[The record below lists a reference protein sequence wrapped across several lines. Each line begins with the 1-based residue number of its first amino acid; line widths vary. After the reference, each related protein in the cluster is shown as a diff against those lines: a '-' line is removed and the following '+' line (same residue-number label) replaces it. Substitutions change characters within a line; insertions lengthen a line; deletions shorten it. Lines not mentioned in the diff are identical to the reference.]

1 MGTLLTDPSQAHS
14 TVPTLGV
21 SDTLMKIKSTTA
33 AFIVMLAVV
42 LLVSTGCAQNVSTLP
57 ALARA
62 AQPQRSASTDTVIQ
76 KIRAEGR
83 DNSQLYPLAQALMD
97 SIGPRLT
104 GSTEQKQAIDWA
116 LAVYRKWG
124 IPVRAE
130 QYGTWMR
137 WRRGIAHI
145 DLIAPRIRPLEGM
158 LSTWSPGTNGTVEG
172 PVVLFP
178 KVQSAAEFEAS
189 LPQVRGKFVL
199 LSFPWPSCRPDSNWK
214 EFATPESFERM
225 QKERA
230 DGFEAWYPGRVRKAG
245 LRGSALVRRF
255 AEAGALGIVT
265 SLVPPP
271 GPQGWGVYKI
281 STTIA
286 EKIPEVGLGCEDYGL
301 VFRLAE
307 NNQGPILRVNA
318 DAQFTGEVPV
328 SNLIA
333 ELRGKEKPNEY
344 VVLSG
349 HFDSWDPASG
359 ATDNGSAT
367 VVMMEAMRILKAVYP
382 NPKRTILAAH
392 WSGEEQG
399 LNGSGAFAADHPEV
413 VSGLQILL
421 NQDSGTGR
429 VARISMQGFTGA
441 SDFFQR
447 WLSQMPS
454 EISGRIKLA
463 DPGTQDRGTDHFS
476 FACHG
481 VPAFELT
488 SVGWD
493 YETYTWHTNRDT
505 FDKLVFDDL
514 KTNAALFAM
523 LAYLASEDP
532 QRVPRERIAATDAK
546 TGQPTA
552 FPSCIPPLRNWAQ
565 YEH

>member
-1 MGTLLTDPSQAHS
+1 MRQIILALT
-14 TVPTLGV
+14 
-21 SDTLMKIKSTTA
+21 
-33 AFIVMLAVV
+33 
-42 LLVSTGCAQNVSTLP
+42 LVSGLLAP
-57 ALARA
+57 AN
-62 AQPQRSASTDTVIQ
+62 SASSQTIASNDQVIR
-76 KIRAEGR
+76 KIWVERM
-83 DNSQLYPLAQALMD
+83 DKSQLFPLAQELLD

-104 GSTEQKQAIDWA
+104 GSLQQKLANDWA
-116 LAVYRKWG
+116 VALYRKWG

-130 QYGTWMR
+130 QYGTWMG
-137 WRRGIAHI
+137 WRRGITHI

-158 LSTWSPGTNGTVEG
+158 LSTWSPGTKGTVEG

-178 KVQSAAEFEAS
+178 KVQSTAEFETS

-199 LSFPWPSCRPDSNWK
+199 FSFPWPTCRPDANWK
-214 EFATPESFERM
+214 EFATPETFELM
-225 QKERA
+225 QKERTEA
-230 DGFEAWYPGRVRKAG
+230 FEAWYTGRLRKSG
-245 LRGSALVRRF
+245 LRGRDLVRRL
-255 AEAGALGIVT
+255 ADAGALGIVT
-265 SLVPPP
+265 LLVPPP
-271 GPQGWGVYKI
+271 GPQGWGVHKI

-286 EKIPEVGLGCEDYGL
+286 EKIPELGLGCEDYGL
-301 VFRLAE
+301 IFRLAE

-318 DAQFTGEVPV
+318 DAEFTGEVPV
-328 SNLIA
+328 SNVIA

-367 VVMMEAMRILKAVYP
+367 VMMMEAMRILKAVYP

-429 VARISMQGFTGA
+429 VVKISMQGLTGA
-441 SDFFQR
+441 GAFFRR
-447 WLSQMPS
+447 WLSQMPN
-454 EISGRIKLA
+454 EISRQISLV

-476 FACHG
+476 FTCHG
-481 VPAFELT
+481 APAFELS

-514 KTNAALFAM
+514 KYNAMLVAM

-532 QRVPRERIAATDAK
+532 QRVPREPRVTATDPK
-546 TGQPTA
+546 TGQPTSWPA
-552 FPSCIPPLRNWAQ
+552 CKPPARSSAGYQ
-565 YEH
+565 Q

>member
-1 MGTLLTDPSQAHS
+1 M
-14 TVPTLGV
+14 
-21 SDTLMKIKSTTA
+21 KSTGTV
-33 AFIVMLAVV
+33 IVMLAEI
-42 LLVSTGCAQNVSTLP
+42 LFVSSGFGQNVSTL
-57 ALARA
+57 LAPTPDG
-62 AQPQRSASTDTVIQ
+62 QSQTSTSNDPVIQ
-76 KIRAEGR
+76 KIWVEER
-83 DNSQLYPLAQALMD
+83 DKSQLYPIAQELLD

-104 GSTEQKQAIDWA
+104 ASSEQKRAIDWA
-116 LAVYRKWG
+116 LALYRKWG
-124 IPVRAE
+124 IPARAE

-145 DLIAPRIRPLEGM
+145 DLIAPRVRPLEGT
-158 LSTWSPGTNGTVEG
+158 LSTWSPGTKGTVEG

-178 KVQSAAEFEAS
+178 KIQSAEEFEAA

-199 LSFPWPSCRPDSNWK
+199 FSFPWPSCRPEANWK
-214 EFATPESFERM
+214 EFATPESLELM
-225 QKERA
+225 QKERKDA
-230 DGFEAWYPGRVRKAG
+230 FDAWYTGRLRKSG
-245 LRGSALVRRF
+245 LRGPALVKRLE
-255 AEAGALGIVT
+255 EAGALGIVT
-265 SLVPPP
+265 LLVPPP
-271 GPQGWGVYKI
+271 GPQGWGTYKI

-318 DAQFTGEVPV
+318 DAEFTGEVPV

-333 ELRGKEKPNEY
+333 ELSGKEKPNEY

-349 HFDSWDPASG
+349 HFDSWDAASG

-367 VVMMEAMRILKAVYP
+367 VMMMEAMRILKVVYP

-399 LNGSGAFAADHPEV
+399 LNGSGAFAADHPEI
-413 VSGLQILL
+413 VSRLQVLI

-429 VARISMQGFTGA
+429 AVKISMQGFTGA
-441 SDFFQR
+441 GAFFRR
-447 WLSQMPS
+447 WLSQMPNEMS
-454 EISGRIKLA
+454 RQISLV

-481 VPAFELT
+481 APAFELS

-493 YETYTWHTNRDT
+493 YEAYTWHTNRDT
-505 FDKLVFDDL
+505 FDKIVFDDL
-514 KTNAALFAM
+514 NYNARLIAM

-532 QRVPRERIAATDAK
+532 ERVPRERAASPTDPK
-546 TGQPTA
+546 TGK
-552 FPSCIPPLRNWAQ
+552 PSPWPACIPPARNWAQ
-565 YEH
+565 RRQ

>member
-1 MGTLLTDPSQAHS
+1 M
-14 TVPTLGV
+14 
-21 SDTLMKIKSTTA
+21 KSTGTV
-33 AFIVMLAVV
+33 IVMLAEI
-42 LLVSTGCAQNVSTLP
+42 LFVSSGFGQNVSTL
-57 ALARA
+57 LAPTPDG
-62 AQPQRSASTDTVIQ
+62 QSQTSTSNDPVIQ
-76 KIRAEGR
+76 KIWVEER
-83 DNSQLYPLAQALMD
+83 DKSQLYPIAQELLD

-104 GSTEQKQAIDWA
+104 ASSEQKRAIDWA
-116 LAVYRKWG
+116 LALYRKWG
-124 IPVRAE
+124 IPARAE

-145 DLIAPRIRPLEGM
+145 DLIAPRVRPLEGT
-158 LSTWSPGTNGTVEG
+158 LSTWSPGTKGTVEG

-178 KVQSAAEFEAS
+178 KIQSADEFEAA

-199 LSFPWPSCRPDSNWK
+199 FSFPWPSCRPEANWK
-214 EFATPESFERM
+214 EFATPESLERM
-225 QKERA
+225 QKERKDA
-230 DGFEAWYPGRVRKAG
+230 FDAWYTGRLRKSG
-245 LRGSALVRRF
+245 LRGPALVKRLE
-255 AEAGALGIVT
+255 EAGALGIVT
-265 SLVPPP
+265 LLVPPP
-271 GPQGWGVYKI
+271 GPQGWGTYKI

-318 DAQFTGEVPV
+318 DAEFTGEVPV

-333 ELRGKEKPNEY
+333 ELSGKEKPNEY

-349 HFDSWDPASG
+349 HFDSWDAASG

-367 VVMMEAMRILKAVYP
+367 VMMMEAMRILKVVYP

-399 LNGSGAFAADHPEV
+399 LNGSGAFAADHPEI
-413 VSGLQILL
+413 VSRLQVLI

-429 VARISMQGFTGA
+429 AVKISMQGFKGA
-441 SDFFQR
+441 GAFFRR
-447 WLSQMPS
+447 WLSQMPNEMS
-454 EISGRIKLA
+454 RQISLV

-481 VPAFELT
+481 APAFELS

-493 YETYTWHTNRDT
+493 YEAYTWHTNRDT
-505 FDKLVFDDL
+505 FDKIVFDDL
-514 KTNAALFAM
+514 NYNARLIAM

-532 QRVPRERIAATDAK
+532 ERVPRERAASPTDPK
-546 TGQPTA
+546 TGK
-552 FPSCIPPLRNWAQ
+552 PSPWPACIPPARNWAQ
-565 YEH
+565 RRQ

>member
-1 MGTLLTDPSQAHS
+1 M
-14 TVPTLGV
+14 
-21 SDTLMKIKSTTA
+21 KSTGTV
-33 AFIVMLAVV
+33 IVMLAEI
-42 LLVSTGCAQNVSTLP
+42 LFVSSGFGQNVSTL
-57 ALARA
+57 LAPTPDG
-62 AQPQRSASTDTVIQ
+62 QSQTSTSNDPVIQ
-76 KIRAEGR
+76 KIWVEER
-83 DNSQLYPLAQALMD
+83 DKSQLYPIAQELLD

-104 GSTEQKQAIDWA
+104 ASSEQKRAIDWA
-116 LAVYRKWG
+116 LALYRKWG
-124 IPVRAE
+124 IPARAE

-145 DLIAPRIRPLEGM
+145 DLIAPRVRPLEGT
-158 LSTWSPGTNGTVEG
+158 LSTWSPGTKGTVEG

-178 KVQSAAEFEAS
+178 KIQSADEFEAA

-199 LSFPWPSCRPDSNWK
+199 FSFPWPSCRPEANWK
-214 EFATPESFERM
+214 EFATPESLELM
-225 QKERA
+225 QKERKDA
-230 DGFEAWYPGRVRKAG
+230 FDAWYTGRLRKSG
-245 LRGSALVRRF
+245 LRGPALVKRLE
-255 AEAGALGIVT
+255 EAGALGIVT
-265 SLVPPP
+265 LLVPPP
-271 GPQGWGVYKI
+271 GPQGWGTYKI

-286 EKIPEVGLGCEDYGL
+286 EKIPEVGLGCEDYGF

-318 DAQFTGEVPV
+318 DAEFTGEVPV

-333 ELRGKEKPNEY
+333 ELSGKEKPNEY

-349 HFDSWDPASG
+349 HFDSWDAASG

-367 VVMMEAMRILKAVYP
+367 VMMMEAMRILKVVYP

-399 LNGSGAFAADHPEV
+399 LNGSGAFAADHPEI
-413 VSGLQILL
+413 VSRLQVLI

-429 VARISMQGFTGA
+429 AVKISMQGFTGA
-441 SDFFQR
+441 GAFFRR
-447 WLSQMPS
+447 WLSQMPNEMS
-454 EISGRIKLA
+454 RQISLV

-481 VPAFELT
+481 APAFELS

-493 YETYTWHTNRDT
+493 YEAYTWHTNRDT
-505 FDKLVFDDL
+505 FDKIVFDDL
-514 KTNAALFAM
+514 NYNARLIAM

-532 QRVPRERIAATDAK
+532 ERVPRERAASPTDPK
-546 TGQPTA
+546 TGK
-552 FPSCIPPLRNWAQ
+552 PSPWPACIPPARNWAQ
-565 YEH
+565 RRQ

>member
-1 MGTLLTDPSQAHS
+1 
-14 TVPTLGV
+14 
-21 SDTLMKIKSTTA
+21 
-33 AFIVMLAVV
+33 MLAEI
-42 LLVSTGCAQNVSTLP
+42 LFVSSGFGQNVSTL
-57 ALARA
+57 LAPTPD
-62 AQPQRSASTDTVIQ
+62 AQSQTSTSNDPVIQ
-76 KIRAEGR
+76 KIWVEER
-83 DNSQLYPLAQALMD
+83 DKSQLYPIAQELLD

-104 GSTEQKQAIDWA
+104 ASSEQKRAIDWA
-116 LAVYRKWG
+116 LASYRKWG
-124 IPVRAE
+124 IPARAE

-145 DLIAPRIRPLEGM
+145 DLIAPRVRPLEGT
-158 LSTWSPGTNGTVEG
+158 LSTWSPGTKGTVEG

-178 KVQSAAEFEAS
+178 KIQSADEFEAA

-199 LSFPWPSCRPDSNWK
+199 FSFPWPSCRPEANWK
-214 EFATPESFERM
+214 EFATPESLERM
-225 QKERA
+225 QKERKDA
-230 DGFEAWYPGRVRKAG
+230 FDAWYTGRLRKSG
-245 LRGSALVRRF
+245 LRGPALVKRLE
-255 AEAGALGIVT
+255 EAGALGIVT
-265 SLVPPP
+265 LLVPPP
-271 GPQGWGVYKI
+271 GPQGWGTYKI

-318 DAQFTGEVPV
+318 DAEFTGEVPV

-333 ELRGKEKPNEY
+333 ELSGKEKPNEY

-349 HFDSWDPASG
+349 HFDSWDAASG

-367 VVMMEAMRILKAVYP
+367 VMMMEAMRILKVVYP

-399 LNGSGAFAADHPEV
+399 LNGSGAFAADHPEI
-413 VSGLQILL
+413 VSRLQVLI

-429 VARISMQGFTGA
+429 VVKISMQGFTGA
-441 SDFFQR
+441 GAFFRR
-447 WLSQMPS
+447 WLSQMPNEMS
-454 EISGRIKLA
+454 RQISLV

-481 VPAFELT
+481 APAFELS

-493 YETYTWHTNRDT
+493 YEAYTWHTNRDT
-505 FDKLVFDDL
+505 FDKIVFDDL
-514 KTNAALFAM
+514 NYNARLIAM

-532 QRVPRERIAATDAK
+532 ERVPRERAASPTDPK
-546 TGQPTA
+546 TGK
-552 FPSCIPPLRNWAQ
+552 PSPWPACIPPARNWAQ
-565 YEH
+565 RRQ

>member
-1 MGTLLTDPSQAHS
+1 
-14 TVPTLGV
+14 
-21 SDTLMKIKSTTA
+21 MKIKLVLV
-33 AFIVMLAVV
+33 ILAGF
-42 LLVSTGCAQNVSTLP
+42 LFVSTHYGQKLSTPPAPKPDAQ
-57 ALARA
+57 
-62 AQPQRSASTDTVIQ
+62 AQTSASNDPVIQ
-76 KIRAEGR
+76 KIWVEER
-83 DNSQLYPLAQALMD
+83 DKSQLYPLAQELLD

-104 GSTEQKQAIDWA
+104 ASTEQKRAIDWA
-116 LAVYRKWG
+116 LALYRKWG
-124 IPVRAE
+124 IAVKAE
-130 QYGTWMR
+130 QYGTWMS
-137 WRRGIAHI
+137 WRRGITQI

-158 LSTWSPGTNGTVEG
+158 LSTWSPGTKGTVEG
-172 PVVLFP
+172 PAVLFP
-178 KVQSAAEFEAS
+178 KIQSPAEFEAA

-199 LSFPWPSCRPDSNWK
+199 FSLPWPSCRPDANWK

-225 QKERA
+225 QTERKDA
-230 DGFEAWYPGRVRKAG
+230 FDAWYPGRIRKSG
-245 LRGSALVRRF
+245 LRGPALVQRI
-255 AEAGALGIVT
+255 ADAGALGIVT

-271 GPQGWGVYKI
+271 GPQGWGTYKI

-318 DAQFTGEVPV
+318 DAEFTGEVPV
-328 SNLIA
+328 SNVIA

-367 VVMMEAMRILKAVYP
+367 VMMIEAMRILKAVYP

-399 LNGSGAFAADHPEV
+399 LNGSGAFAADHPEIL
-413 VSGLQILL
+413 SGLQVLL

-429 VARISMQGFTGA
+429 VVKISMQGFTGA
-441 SDFFQR
+441 GNSFR
-447 WLSQMPS
+447 HWLSQMPNEMTS
-454 EISGRIKLA
+454 DINLV
-463 DPGTQDRGTDHFS
+463 DPGMPGGGSDEMS
-476 FACHG
+476 FVCHG
-481 VPAFELT
+481 VPAFSLD
-488 SVGWD
+488 SQRWD
-493 YETYTWHTNRDT
+493 YEAYTWHTNRDT

-514 KTNAALFAM
+514 KHNAMLVAM

-532 QRVPRERIAATDAK
+532 ERVPRERVAPPTDSR
-546 TGQPTA
+546 TGKPSSQPA
-552 FPSCIPPLRNWAQ
+552 CIPPARTWAQ
-565 YEH
+565 RRQ

>member
-1 MGTLLTDPSQAHS
+1 
-14 TVPTLGV
+14 
-21 SDTLMKIKSTTA
+21 MKIKSPTA
-33 AFIVMLAVV
+33 AFFVMLAVV
-42 LLVSTGCAQNVSTLP
+42 LFVSTGCAQNVSTLP

-83 DNSQLYPLAQALMD
+83 DNSQLYPLAQELMD

-116 LAVYRKWG
+116 LSVYRKWG

-145 DLIAPRIRPLEGM
+145 DLIAPRIRSLEGM

-172 PVVLFP
+172 PVILFP

-189 LPQVRGKFVL
+189 LPQMRGKLVL
-199 LSFPWPSCRPDSNWK
+199 LSFPWPSCRPDANWK

-230 DGFEAWYPGRVRKAG
+230 TAFEEWYTGRVRKPG
-245 LRGSALVRRF
+245 LRGRALVRRLE
-255 AEAGALGIVT
+255 EAGALGIVT
-265 SLVPPP
+265 VLVPPP
-271 GPQGWGVYKI
+271 GPQGWGVIKI

-286 EKIPEVGLGCEDYGL
+286 EKIPELGLDCEDYGL

-328 SNLIA
+328 SNVIA

-367 VVMMEAMRILKAVYP
+367 VIMMEAMRILKAVYP

-413 VSGLQILL
+413 VSGLQVLL

-429 VARISMQGFTGA
+429 VVKISMQGFTGA
-441 SDFFQR
+441 GAFFRR
-447 WLSQMPS
+447 WLSQIPNEISS
-454 EISGRIKLA
+454 EISVV

-481 VPAFELT
+481 APAFELS

-505 FDKLVFDDL
+505 FDKLVLNDL
-514 KTNAALFAM
+514 ETNAALIAM
-523 LAYLASEDP
+523 LGYLASEDP
-532 QRVPRERIAATDAK
+532 QRVPRERVTATDAK

-552 FPSCIPPLRNWAQ
+552 LPSCIPPLRNWAQ